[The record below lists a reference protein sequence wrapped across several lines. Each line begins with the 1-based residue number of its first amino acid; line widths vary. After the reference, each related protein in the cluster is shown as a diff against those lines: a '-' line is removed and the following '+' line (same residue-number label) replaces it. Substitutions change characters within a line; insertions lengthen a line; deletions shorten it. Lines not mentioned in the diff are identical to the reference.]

1 VFELLLSTPKPIL
14 IFYDHIMPEKHGKM
28 QRLSSLHCLRN
39 SGFFLLILLE
49 KQEAAGRS
57 GMHILSAAYVF

>member
-1 VFELLLSTPKPIL
+1 
-14 IFYDHIMPEKHGKM
+14 MPEKHGKM